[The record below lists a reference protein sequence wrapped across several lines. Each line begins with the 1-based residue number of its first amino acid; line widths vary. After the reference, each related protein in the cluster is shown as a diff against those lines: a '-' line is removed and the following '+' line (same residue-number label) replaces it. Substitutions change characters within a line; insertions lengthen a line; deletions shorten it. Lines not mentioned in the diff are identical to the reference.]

1 MTDITSCIC
10 PVCKQPFTEKDDVV
24 VCPLCG
30 APHHRVCWKHTGH
43 CALKDAHGTPGQWM
57 PPLRRDDE
65 DSMVCGNCGT
75 VNRRGDVVCAKCG
88 HTLDEPL
95 PPAPSEQQPPIDAS
109 VFYADFS
116 PYIGIAPD
124 SMVEGFPAMEVATF
138 LGPNSGYYLSRF
150 YFMRV
155 QKNNFTWNWAAA
167 VFPAGWLLYRK
178 MYKAFL
184 VILLLSL
191 ILMAPVF
198 ALFWQFMSVLSSDE
212 QARQLFLR
220 SGLMPSAD
228 VPVWLVICAN
238 LSGTVSFILR
248 AVMASLG
255 NYLYRKHMVR
265 VIGGVRAASADPI
278 GIRYTLSRKGGTNIK
293 AVVLL
298 AVVSAL
304 IAAGVT
310 AAACGCIPL

>member
-10 PVCKQPFTEKDDVV
+10 PVCKQPLSEKDDVV

-30 APHHRVCWKHTGH
+30 APHHRDCWKQTGH
-43 CALKDAHGTPGQWM
+43 CALKDGHGTPDQWKR
-57 PPLRRDDE
+57 PLCRDDE
-65 DSMVCGNCGT
+65 DSLVCGNCGT
-75 VNRRGDVVCAKCG
+75 VNRRGDTVCAKCG
-88 HTLDEPL
+88 HVLDEPL
-95 PPAPSEQQPPIDAS
+95 PADPSDQQPPVDAS

-155 QKNNFTWNWAAA
+155 QKNDFTWNWAAA
-167 VFPAGWLLYRK
+167 IFPAGWLLYRK

-184 VILLLSL
+184 VVLLLSL
-191 ILMAPVF
+191 VLVAPMI
-198 ALFWQFMSVLSSDE
+198 ALLWQFLSVLSSDE

-220 SGLMPSAD
+220 SGLMPSAH
-228 VPVWLVICAN
+228 VPVWMVICAN

-255 NYLYRKHMVR
+255 NHFYRKHTVR
-265 VIGGVRAASADPI
+265 TITSVRAAVSDPI
-278 GIRYTLSRKGGTNIK
+278 GIRYTLSRRGGTNTK
-293 AVVLL
+293 AVVFL
-298 AVVSAL
+298 AVAAVL

-310 AAACGCIPL
+310 AAACGFISF